1 MLMLI
6 LISLSLIDSD
16 DVLMVGFNMFL
27 LEMVLYQLR
36 KMIAMDTS
44 SNPRKLKQEEKFN
57 STHKLFV
64 DSKIAQDLSKTFLAV
79 CNSYVGSMRCD
90 MHYGY
95 QCLLNQNKSGSQLE
109 TFPKMVLLLSKLFE
123 TVCMYVTYI
132 HTYIH
137 T

>member
-1 MLMLI
+1 M
-6 LISLSLIDSD
+6 SLSLIDSD

-36 KMIAMDTS
+36 KMIAMDTN
-44 SNPRKLKQEEKFN
+44 SNPRKSKQEEKFN

-64 DSKIAQDLSKTFLAV
+64 NSKIAQDLFKTFLAV

-90 MHYGY
+90 THYYGY
-95 QCLLNQNKSGSQLE
+95 QCILNQNKSRTQLE

-123 TVCMYVTYI
+123 TVCMLHTYI